1 MSTKILRILMLALL
15 MCGAG
20 NMSAQS
26 VKPSTNLPKHS
37 YEVPYLK
44 PELRELADRIL
55 DCKRDSLSKSSQA
68 KANKLLFEMLKPL
81 KDSVNDL
88 VALGVYFMD
97 NTDPRDAEG
106 WRQIPVWIAEHL
118 EKTSQDRISK
128 KMALY
133 PKKEE
138 APDYARVDSVLYT
151 LFTAE
156 AYLYANKHD
165 RAAGQYEIVSGV
177 DTTNFVALYMT
188 ALAARANVP
197 SMSLE
202 ALEKIKRFYPDFYE
216 ADRMIADLYYEHNT
230 SLNETLT
237 RESARDKAIE
247 YYKAYFSVVPHHIDS
262 VDIRDKN
269 HFFASCNNY
278 IDVLRRRE
286 RTKEMLSV
294 IDTFLPMYTDDF
306 ASYRI
311 VPRRYRLFVFADKYS
326 KAEKQF
332 RDDDLAV
339 GDLGYWDTL
348 EELNKLG
355 QDVEKAMEYI
365 TSSEH
370 PDSMYTYND
379 FYLAG
384 DYLYNRFNY
393 YKNKASYYA
402 YKKDSIQSQES
413 IEARNACYQRA
424 MPLLLKAI
432 QCDSTQDRP
441 FFEICNI
448 FLQNQE
454 YESSIAYYDKY
465 YQCVK
470 NYVEKKGLEWKLS
483 YDVDRVRFYF
493 VVGLSETKPFNI
505 QCREKAEEFIR
516 EVLSIDPNEAQSL
529 YYLMVLNQQKEE
541 ILQEGNGMFKKND
554 AAYDACV
561 RLLSAP
567 DESFKAYSQYK
578 DLWLFRASEYL
589 LYHLVFYR
597 DYTTN
602 KDEFQDFKH
611 KSQEE
616 VDLIKKVLGVLRKI
630 NPDSDELWKR
640 KTNNIVLL
648 EYVLSQIP
656 SR

>member
-1 MSTKILRILMLALL
+1 MLALL

-20 NMSAQS
+20 VASAQS

-81 KDSVNDL
+81 KDSANDL

-118 EKTSQDRISK
+118 ERTSQDRISK
-128 KMALY
+128 KMDLY

-156 AYLYANKHD
+156 AYLYAKKHE
-165 RAAGQYEIVSGV
+165 RAANQYQIVSGV

-188 ALAARANVP
+188 ALAARANQP
-197 SMSLE
+197 TWTLE

-216 ADRMIADLYYEHNT
+216 ADRMIADLYYERNT
-230 SLNETLT
+230 SLDETLT
-237 RESARDKAIE
+237 LESARDKAIE

-269 HFFASCNNY
+269 DFFASCNNY
-278 IDVLRRRE
+278 IEVLRKRE

-306 ASYRI
+306 ASSRI

-332 RDDDLAV
+332 REDGLAA

-365 TSSEH
+365 TSSEY
-370 PDSMYTYND
+370 PDSTYTYND

-393 YKNKASYYA
+393 YNNKASYYD
-402 YKKDSIQSQES
+402 YKKDSIQKQES

-424 MPLLLKAI
+424 LPLLLKAI
-432 QCDSTQDRP
+432 QCDSTQDGP
-441 FFEICNI
+441 FFEIYKI
-448 FLQNQE
+448 FYENKE

-470 NYVEKKGLEWKLS
+470 NYVEKNGYEWKLS
-483 YDVDRVRFYF
+483 YDVDRVQSYF
-493 VVGLSETKPFNI
+493 LVGISGTKPFNI
-505 QCREKAEEFIR
+505 QCRDKAEGFIR
-516 EVLSIDPNEAQSL
+516 EVLSIDPNEAKSL
-529 YYLMVLNQQKEE
+529 YYLIVLNQQKEE
-541 ILQEGNGMFKKND
+541 ILQEGDGMYKKND

-578 DLWLFRASEYL
+578 DRWLFQASHYL
-589 LYHLVFYR
+589 VYHLVFYR

-602 KDEFQDFKH
+602 EDKFQDFKH

-630 NPDSDELWKR
+630 NQVSDAIWIQRTKDIE
-640 KTNNIVLL
+640 LL

-656 SR
+656 SK